1 MGYESR
7 LYVCNKSSM
16 TGISGKIWYE
26 DIATFNLSKAS
37 EVSAKMR
44 KYPATN
50 GFVFAD
56 DGNTE
61 IIEDDYG
68 DPLKE
73 IPLEEAIEILREASS
88 ESRYRRY
95 KPCLELLR
103 GFDRT
108 EWGRLVVLH
117 YGY

>member
-7 LYVCNKSSM
+7 LYVCEKRNVV
-16 TGISGKIWYE
+16 GLSGKIWYE
-26 DIATFNLSKAS
+26 EIASFNLSKAC
-37 EVSAKMR
+37 EVSTKMR
-44 KYPATN
+44 NYPATD
-50 GFVFAD
+50 GFIFAD

-61 IIEDDYG
+61 ILEDEYA

-73 IPLEEAIEILREASS
+73 IPIDDAIEILQHAS
-88 ESRYRRY
+88 ETHYRRY

-103 GFDRT
+103 GFDRN
-108 EWGRLVVLH
+108 EWGELVVLH